1 MRGRG
6 WLVVGVVLV
15 VAGLGVSAWRGK
27 LPVLGAVPAAQAAAS
42 AVPTLEFGPHEVVQP
57 RLARLARRIEF
68 SGPLVAPDTAVV
80 RAKAA
85 GVLLELNFQ
94 EGSAVRAGQVLA
106 RVDPAELASRVAER
120 EAALAVARAAQAQ
133 AEKTQ
138 ASNERLAGQG
148 FISPVALDN
157 GRAALDSARAQADQA
172 RAALQTARVAL
183 RETSVLAP
191 ITGVVAKRHVLPGEK
206 VAAEQTVATLVNLA
220 RLELQGSVGT
230 HEVAALAPGQ
240 PVQVQV
246 EGGNKPL
253 AGTLARIAPA
263 AEAGTRSIVVVVAL
277 PNPGLTLRAG
287 QYALAQVDLADDTPR
302 LTLPLAALVGPVGE
316 PQVWVL
322 AGGQLARRAV
332 AVGRRDDSAGRV
344 EVLSGVGAADQVLAA
359 RFENLREGAKA
370 VLVAT
375 PGASPQATASAS
387 SPALR

>member
-6 WLVVGVVLV
+6 WLLGGVVLV
-15 VAGLGVSAWRGK
+15 LAGLGLAAWRGK
-27 LPVLGAVPAAQAAAS
+27 WPAVGPVPPAQAAAS
-42 AVPTLEFGPHEVVQP
+42 AVPTLEFSPHEVVQP
-57 RLARLARRIEF
+57 TLTRLARRVAF

-85 GVLLELNFQ
+85 GVLQELSFQ

-106 RVDPAELASRVAER
+106 RVDPAELSSRVAER
-120 EAALAVARAAQAQ
+120 EAALAAARAAQAQ

-138 ASNERLAGQG
+138 ASNERLASQG

-157 GRAALDSARAQADQA
+157 GRAALDSARAQTDQA
-172 RAALQTARVAL
+172 RAALQTARVGL

-191 ITGVVAKRHVLPGEK
+191 IAGVVAKRHVLPGEK
-206 VAAEQTVATLVNLA
+206 VAAEQPVATLVNLA

-246 EGGNKPL
+246 EGVDKPL

-263 AEAGTRSIVVVVAL
+263 AEAGTRSIGVVVAL
-277 PNPGLTLRAG
+277 ANPGLTLRAG
-287 QYALAQVDLADDTPR
+287 QYALARVDLADDTPR
-302 LTLPLAALVGPVGE
+302 LTLPLAALAGATGPAGD

-332 AVGRRDDSAGRV
+332 SVGRRDESAGRV

-370 VLVAT
+370 VLLAT
-375 PGASPQATASAS
+375 PQATASAS
-387 SPALR
+387 APALR